1 MALRAGTAN
10 PPCYR
15 RWNMTKFDSE
25 CATATA
31 KAVLEMVGHLLRP
44 EEQREFYG
52 MVVDAVRASL
62 LKRDDGSPASV
73 CSFSSLRI
81 TEE

>member
-1 MALRAGTAN
+1 
-10 PPCYR
+10 
-15 RWNMTKFDSE
+15 MTKFDSE

-44 EEQREFYG
+44 EEQRDFYG

-62 LKRDDGSPASV
+62 LKRDERLAHKRMQLLKPSDN
-73 CSFSSLRI
+73 
-81 TEE
+81 